1 MAESIAPPVVPSV
14 ATGATHPVT
23 PLPLRAVLP
32 WAVFVGTL
40 MLVLLYFV
48 GAEQGATSVFSG
60 AEVHEWVHDGRH
72 LLGFPCH

>member
-1 MAESIAPPVVPSV
+1 MAQSV
-14 ATGATHPVT
+14 AQATATT
-23 PLPLRAVLP
+23 PAIPATLPLKAIAP
-32 WAVFVGTL
+32 WAVFFGIL

-60 AEVHEWVHDGRH
+60 TDVHEWVHDARH

>member
-1 MAESIAPPVVPSV
+1 MAQTVARPTSDTPAVP
-14 ATGATHPVT
+14 AT
-23 PLPLRAVLP
+23 LPLKAIAP
-32 WAVFVGTL
+32 WAVFFGVL

-60 AEVHEWVHDGRH
+60 TDVHEWVHDGRH

>member
-1 MAESIAPPVVPSV
+1 MAQSIAPEAASAQPQ
-14 ATGATHPVT
+14 AVT
-23 PLPLRAVLP
+23 PVSLKTLAP
-32 WAVFVGTL
+32 WAVFVGVL

-60 AEVHEWVHDGRH
+60 TNVHEWVHDGRH

>member
-1 MAESIAPPVVPSV
+1 MAQTVAQSTATTPAIPALPTKLPLKAIAP
-14 ATGATHPVT
+14 
-23 PLPLRAVLP
+23 
-32 WAVFVGTL
+32 WAAFFGVL

-60 AEVHEWVHDGRH
+60 AGVHEWVHDARH